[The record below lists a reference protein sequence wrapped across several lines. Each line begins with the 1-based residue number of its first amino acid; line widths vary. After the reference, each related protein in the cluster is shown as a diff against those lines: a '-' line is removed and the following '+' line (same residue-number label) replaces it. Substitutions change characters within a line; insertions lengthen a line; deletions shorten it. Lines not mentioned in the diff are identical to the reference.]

1 MDPTIIDWLNHYNV
15 KVGSIVIVIGIIL
28 LIISTIYKGRQQYD
42 KLLEVMVQRR
52 IKKEEEDK
60 EEEEQIVHIITT
72 LNKLS
77 DDIEKLSVRIDDINK
92 RLGNTE
98 DFISNTDK
106 MINCI
111 QRELDLQKRNTELLI
126 DSDKENIK
134 SLLLSHYYRWTKVGK
149 IDLYTLN
156 TLEEKFKKYKKE
168 NGNTFVEDLM
178 KQMRS
183 LPKVVNLVHENE
195 VDPIGYFRNHPEVLE
210 EMGIDS
216 LEINKKNKD

>member
-1 MDPTIIDWLNHYNV
+1 MDPTIIDWLNQYNV
-15 KVGSIVIVIGIIL
+15 NVGSVIIVIGIIV

-42 KLLEVMVQRR
+42 KLLEDMVQRR

-60 EEEEQIVHIITT
+60 EEEEQFIHISTT

-77 DDIEKLSVRIDDINK
+77 DDIEKLSVRIDDINN
-92 RLGNTE
+92 RLGNSE
-98 DFISNTDK
+98 DFVSNTDK
-106 MINCI
+106 MITYI
-111 QRELDLQKRNTELLI
+111 QRELDAQKRNTELLI

-134 SLLLSHYYRWTKVGK
+134 SLLLSNYYRWTKIGK

>member
-1 MDPTIIDWLNHYNV
+1 MDPTIIDWLNQYSV
-15 KVGSIVIVIGIIL
+15 KVGSVIIVIGIIV

-42 KLLEVMVQRR
+42 KLLEDMVQRR

-60 EEEEQIVHIITT
+60 EEEEQFIHISTT

-77 DDIEKLSVRIDDINK
+77 DDIEKLSVRIDDIDK
-92 RLGNTE
+92 RLSNSE
-98 DFISNTDK
+98 DFVSNTDK
-106 MINCI
+106 MITYI
-111 QRELDLQKRNTELLI
+111 QRELDVQKRNTELLI

-134 SLLLSHYYRWTKVGK
+134 SLLLSNYYRWTKKGK

-210 EMGIDS
+210 EMGIDL
-216 LEINKKNKD
+216 LEINKKNEE

>member
-1 MDPTIIDWLNHYNV
+1 MDPTIIDWLNQYNV
-15 KVGSIVIVIGIIL
+15 KVGSVIIVIGIIV

-42 KLLEVMVQRR
+42 KLLEDMVQRR

-60 EEEEQIVHIITT
+60 EEEEQFIHISTT

-77 DDIEKLSVRIDDINK
+77 DDIEKLSVRIDDIDK
-92 RLGNTE
+92 RLSNSE
-98 DFISNTDK
+98 DFVSNTDK
-106 MINCI
+106 MITYI
-111 QRELDLQKRNTELLI
+111 QRELDVQKRNTELLI
-126 DSDKENIK
+126 DSDKEDIK
-134 SLLLSHYYRWTKVGK
+134 SMLLSNYYRWTKRGK

-156 TLEEKFKKYKKE
+156 TLEEKFKKYEKE

-210 EMGIDS
+210 EMGIDL
-216 LEINKKNKD
+216 LEINKKNEE

>member
-106 MINCI
+106 MINYI

-210 EMGIDS
+210 EMGIDL

>member
-1 MDPTIIDWLNHYNV
+1 MDPTIIDWLNQYNV
-15 KVGSIVIVIGIIL
+15 KVGSIVIVIGIII

-111 QRELDLQKRNTELLI
+111 QRELYLQKRNTELLI

-216 LEINKKNKD
+216 LEINKKNKE

>member
-1 MDPTIIDWLNHYNV
+1 MDPTIIDWLNQYNV
-15 KVGSIVIVIGIIL
+15 KVGSVVIVIAIIV

-42 KLLEVMVQRR
+42 KLLEEMVQRR
-52 IKKEEEDK
+52 IKKDEEEK
-60 EEEEQIVHIITT
+60 ENEAQFAHISTT

-77 DDIEKLSVRIDDINK
+77 ADIHKLSIRMDEIDQ
-92 RLGNTE
+92 RLGNSE
-98 DFISNTDK
+98 SFISNTG
-106 MINCI
+106 NLVQNI
-111 QRELDLQKRNTELLI
+111 QNEVEDNKRNTELLI

-134 SLLLSHYYRWTKVGK
+134 SLLLSHYYRWTKLGK

-210 EMGIDS
+210 EMGIDL
-216 LEINKKNKD
+216 LEINKKKED

>member
-1 MDPTIIDWLNHYNV
+1 MDPTIIDWLNQYNV
-15 KVGSIVIVIGIIL
+15 KVGSVIIVIGIIV

-42 KLLEVMVQRR
+42 KLLEDMVQKR

-60 EEEEQIVHIITT
+60 EEEEQFVHISTT

-77 DDIEKLSVRIDDINK
+77 DDIEKLSVRMDDINN
-92 RLGNTE
+92 RLGNSE
-98 DFISNTDK
+98 DFVSNTDK
-106 MINCI
+106 MITYI
-111 QRELDLQKRNTELLI
+111 QRELDVQKRNTELLI
-126 DSDKENIK
+126 DSDRENIK
-134 SLLLSHYYRWTKVGK
+134 SLLLSNYYRWTKIGK

-210 EMGIDS
+210 EMGIDL
-216 LEINKKNKD
+216 LEINKKNKE

>member
-1 MDPTIIDWLNHYNV
+1 MDPTIIDWLNQYNV
-15 KVGSIVIVIGIIL
+15 KVGSVIIVIGIIV

-42 KLLEVMVQRR
+42 KLLEDMVQRR

-60 EEEEQIVHIITT
+60 KEEEQFIHISTT

-77 DDIEKLSVRIDDINK
+77 DDIEKLSVRIDDIDK
-92 RLGNTE
+92 RLSNSE
-98 DFISNTDK
+98 NFVSNTDK
-106 MINCI
+106 MITYI
-111 QRELDLQKRNTELLI
+111 QRELDEQKRNTELLI

-134 SLLLSHYYRWTKVGK
+134 SLLLSNYYRWTKRGK

-156 TLEEKFKKYKKE
+156 TLEEKFKKYEKE

-210 EMGIDS
+210 EMSIDL
-216 LEINKKNKD
+216 LEINKKNEE

>member
-1 MDPTIIDWLNHYNV
+1 MDPTIIDWLNQYNV
-15 KVGSIVIVIGIIL
+15 KVGSIVIVIGIIV
-28 LIISTIYKGRQQYD
+28 LIVSTIYKGRQRYD
-42 KLLEVMVQRR
+42 KLLEDMVQRR

-60 EEEEQIVHIITT
+60 EEEEQVAHICNT

-77 DDIEKLSVRIDDINK
+77 DDIEKLSVRIDDIDK
-92 RLGNTE
+92 RLSNSE
-98 DFISNTDK
+98 DFVSNTDR

-111 QRELDLQKRNTELLI
+111 QRELNVQKRNTELLI

-134 SLLLSHYYRWTKVGK
+134 SLLLSHYYRWTKAGK

-210 EMGIDS
+210 EMGIDL
-216 LEINKKNKD
+216 LEINKKNEE

>member
-1 MDPTIIDWLNHYNV
+1 MDPTIIDWLNQYNV
-15 KVGSIVIVIGIIL
+15 NVGSVIIVIGIIV

-42 KLLEVMVQRR
+42 KLLEDMVQRR

-60 EEEEQIVHIITT
+60 EEEEQFIHISTT

-77 DDIEKLSVRIDDINK
+77 DDIEKLSVRMDDINN
-92 RLGNTE
+92 RLGNSE
-98 DFISNTDK
+98 DFVSNTDK
-106 MINCI
+106 MITYI
-111 QRELDLQKRNTELLI
+111 QRELDAQKRNTELLI
-126 DSDKENIK
+126 DSDRENIK
-134 SLLLSHYYRWTKVGK
+134 SLLLSNYYRWTKRGK

-210 EMGIDS
+210 EMGIDL
-216 LEINKKNKD
+216 LEINKKNEE

>member
-1 MDPTIIDWLNHYNV
+1 MDPTIIDWLNQYNV
-15 KVGSIVIVIGIIL
+15 NVGSVIIVIGIIV

-42 KLLEVMVQRR
+42 KLLEDMVQRR

-60 EEEEQIVHIITT
+60 EEEEQFIHISTT

-77 DDIEKLSVRIDDINK
+77 DDIEKLSVRIDDINN
-92 RLGNTE
+92 RLGNSE
-98 DFISNTDK
+98 DFVSNTDK
-106 MINCI
+106 MITYI
-111 QRELDLQKRNTELLI
+111 QRELDAQKRNTELLI

-134 SLLLSHYYRWTKVGK
+134 SLLLSNYYRWTKIGK

-210 EMGIDS
+210 EMGIDL
-216 LEINKKNKD
+216 LEINKKNEE

>member
-1 MDPTIIDWLNHYNV
+1 MEPTIIDWLNQYNI
-15 KVGSIVIVIGIIL
+15 KVGSIVIVIGIIVI
-28 LIISTIYKGRQQYD
+28 IISTIYKGHQQYD
-42 KLLEVMVQRR
+42 KLLEDMVQRR

-60 EEEEQIVHIITT
+60 EEEEQFVHISTT

-77 DDIEKLSVRIDDINK
+77 DDIEKLSVRMDDINN
-92 RLGNTE
+92 RLGNSE
-98 DFISNTDK
+98 DFVSNTDK
-106 MINCI
+106 MITYI
-111 QRELDLQKRNTELLI
+111 QRELDVQKRNTELLI
-126 DSDKENIK
+126 DSDRENIK
-134 SLLLSHYYRWTKVGK
+134 SLLLSNYYRWTKIGK

-210 EMGIDS
+210 EMGIDL
-216 LEINKKNKD
+216 LEINKKNEE

>member
-77 DDIEKLSVRIDDINK
+77 DDIEKLSVRIDDINN
-92 RLGNTE
+92 RLGNSE
-98 DFISNTDK
+98 DFVSNTDK
-106 MINCI
+106 MITYI
-111 QRELDLQKRNTELLI
+111 QRELDVQKRNTELLI
-126 DSDKENIK
+126 DSDRENIK
-134 SLLLSHYYRWTKVGK
+134 SLLLSNYYRWTKIGK

-195 VDPIGYFRNHPEVLE
+195 VDPIGYFRNQPEVLE
-210 EMGIDS
+210 EMGIDL
-216 LEINKKNKD
+216 LEINKKNEE

>member
-1 MDPTIIDWLNHYNV
+1 MEPTIIDWLNQYNI
-15 KVGSIVIVIGIIL
+15 KVGSIVIVIGIIV
-28 LIISTIYKGRQQYD
+28 LIISTIYKGHQQYD
-42 KLLEVMVQRR
+42 KLLEDMVQRR

-60 EEEEQIVHIITT
+60 EEEEQFVHISTT

-77 DDIEKLSVRIDDINK
+77 DDIEKLSVRMDDINN
-92 RLGNTE
+92 RLGNSE
-98 DFISNTDK
+98 DFVSNTDK
-106 MINCI
+106 MITYI
-111 QRELDLQKRNTELLI
+111 QRELDVQKRNTELLI
-126 DSDKENIK
+126 DSDRENIK
-134 SLLLSHYYRWTKVGK
+134 SLLLSNYYRWTKIGK

-210 EMGIDS
+210 EMGIDL
-216 LEINKKNKD
+216 LEINKKNEE

>member
-1 MDPTIIDWLNHYNV
+1 MDPTIIDWLNQYNV
-15 KVGSIVIVIGIIL
+15 KVGSVIIVIGIIV

-42 KLLEVMVQRR
+42 KLLEDMVQRR

-60 EEEEQIVHIITT
+60 EEEEQFIHISTT

-77 DDIEKLSVRIDDINK
+77 DDIEKLSVRIDDIDK
-92 RLGNTE
+92 RLSNSE
-98 DFISNTDK
+98 DFVSNTDK
-106 MINCI
+106 MITYI
-111 QRELDLQKRNTELLI
+111 QRELDVQKRNTELLI

-134 SLLLSHYYRWTKVGK
+134 SLLLSNYYRWTKKGK

-210 EMGIDS
+210 EMGIDL
-216 LEINKKNKD
+216 LEINKKNEE